1 MKEFFIQLLPH
12 LLIIACISLVDFITV
27 FRSRF
32 TKFKPVSESSSSNDF
47 TILIPIFG
55 NLSYLKNV
63 AFLSPYGN
71 HVVLCTTTKESSE
84 FNAALERIV
93 AEHHFRIFR
102 SDVPLASVRHK
113 PNPWGL
119 FRNTLHG
126 KLSKSSAQ
134 QDVETEINREIARD
148 EIIRDSFEVVTS
160 KYCIFLD
167 GDTVA
172 EGDMRK
178 LITHME
184 KSGYDLASV
193 RVLASKKN
201 TLIEKLQSVEYEL
214 AMDARHI
221 YPWLTS
227 GACMVAKTEVIQKI
241 MGHHSLFFSGG
252 DIEIGKLARMLHFKV
267 GHIPFKFFTDVP
279 PTFRAWF
286 KQRMAWSGGGFRHA
300 IINFHQYTWRHPFFY
315 FYFTF
320 LVYLLWPLRWYEMV
334 AHPAIIPF
342 VIFLYWSLIFIVHLR
357 FFRLFYLVFPLYA
370 LLQVMVL
377 VPLGMYTYA
386 RMARSSRN
394 AGFIKLR
401 NTSKI

>member
-1 MKEFFIQLLPH
+1 MEKPTLEKET
-12 LLIIACISLVDFITV
+12 IST
-27 FRSRF
+27 
-32 TKFKPVSESSSSNDF
+32 
-47 TILIPIFG
+47 
-55 NLSYLKNV
+55 
-63 AFLSPYGN
+63 
-71 HVVLCTTTKESSE
+71 
-84 FNAALERIV
+84 
-93 AEHHFRIFR
+93 
-102 SDVPLASVRHK
+102 
-113 PNPWGL
+113 
-119 FRNTLHG
+119 
-126 KLSKSSAQ
+126 
-134 QDVETEINREIARD
+134 INREIVRD
-148 EIIRDSFEVVTS
+148 EIIRDSFEVVTT

-178 LITHME
+178 LITQME
-184 KSGYDLASV
+184 EHQYDLASV

-201 TLIEKLQSVEYEL
+201 SLIEKLQSVEYEL

-227 GACMVAKTEVIQKI
+227 GACMVAKTEIIQKI

-267 GHIPFKFFTDVP
+267 GHIPFKFYTDVP
-279 PTFRAWF
+279 STFKAWF

-300 IINFHQYTWRHPFFY
+300 IINIHQYTWRHPFFY

-320 LVYLLWPLRWYEMV
+320 LVYLLWPLRWYEMIM
-334 AHPAIIPF
+334 HPGVIPF
-342 VIFLYWSLIFIVHLR
+342 VVFLYWSLILIFHLR
-357 FFRLFYLVFPLYA
+357 FFRLFYLAFPLYA

-377 VPLGMYTYA
+377 VPLGIYTYI

-401 NTSKI
+401 KAVI